1 MNTSCD
7 TLVALGSETRSGRTL
22 FAKNSDR
29 PTTECQPLQAVPA
42 RRHPPGATV
51 RCTYLEIPEAPE
63 TLAVLGSRPWWI
75 WGFEHGVNEAGV
87 AIGNEALHTRETP
100 SRDRAPRHGP
110 PAPRPRAGPHRR
122 RGQARDHGPSRAAR
136 PGRQRPARRPPL
148 LPQQLHHCGPRHG
161 VGARDLGPPLGRA
174 PRPGAGG
181 DLQPGD
187 DRRRLGRRVDGH
199 RGLRGGARLVD
210 ARAGPPLRLP
220 CRVREPRAALPGRG
234 ALRRALPVPGRG
246 RAARRARH
254 AAASPRSLRRRH
266 RPPAGRKDGDPEAWL
281 V

>member
-87 AIGNEALHTRETP
+87 AIGNEALHTRDTPAETGLLGMDLLRLGLERGRTADEAKRVITGLLETHGQGGSAQYAGRRYYHNSFIIADP
-100 SRDRAPRHGP
+100 GAAWVLETSGRHWV
-110 PAPRPRAGPHRR
+110 
-122 RGQARDHGPSRAAR
+122 
-136 PGRQRPARRPPL
+136 ARR
-148 LPQQLHHCGPRHG
+148 
-161 VGARDLGPPLGRA
+161 V
-174 PRPGAGG
+174 
-181 DLQPGD
+181 
-187 DRRRLGRRVDGH
+187 
-199 RGLRGGARLVD
+199 
-210 ARAGPPLRLP
+210 
-220 CRVREPRAALPGRG
+220 
-234 ALRRALPVPGRG
+234 RG
-246 RAARRARH
+246 RAAISNLATIGDDWDDASPGIEAY
-254 AAASPRSLRRRH
+254 AAARGWWTPCLLYTSPSPR
-266 RPPAGRKDGDPEAWL
+266 DGLLSRMPSSA
-281 V
+281 